1 MLKVWFFT
9 AILTGAMNPP
19 EKRSKTFFVVVTRS
33 LPGVMV
39 MVSDAANAGAL
50 SPDTNSIR
58 RSRDKTGRRWR
69 VWKLNLAFFVYITNG
84 REKIDGGKEGA

>member
-19 EKRSKTFFVVVTRS
+19 EKRSKNFLVVVTRS

-58 RSRDKTGRRWR
+58 RSRDNGPEMARLGTEPGI
-69 VWKLNLAFFVYITNG
+69 FFYITNG